1 VLFASNKN
9 KSTPGRVIQIVM
21 CHSKKKFMNQ
31 PESTDLKNYSFEE
44 FKLMYDSAEKVTD
57 RRIALNKFN
66 YSICTAIF
74 LAIAFLWNWSLTN
87 TEYNYAGIFIVMI
100 LSIIASVFTFYW
112 IRQIKDYKSLNNAKF
127 KVINQMSTNLFFPNE
142 SSDIKIDSFEPFT
155 REWEVLKQLSA
166 LQEEKRFKIIALKS
180 SNLEYFIPKAFRIIF
195 LTLSILSLLGV
206 VLNFGDFID
215 SIKGILLLK

>member
-1 VLFASNKN
+1 
-9 KSTPGRVIQIVM
+9 M
-21 CHSKKKFMNQ
+21 EQ
-31 PESTDLKNYSFEE
+31 PNDIDLKNYSFDE

-87 TEYNYAGIFIVMI
+87 AEYNYAGIFIVMI
-100 LSIIASVFTFYW
+100 ISIIASIFTFYW

-127 KVINQMSTNLFFPNE
+127 NVINQMSTNLFFPSE
-142 SSDIKIDSFEPFT
+142 SSEIKIDSFEPFSK
-155 REWEVLKQLSA
+155 EWEELKQLSA
-166 LQEEKRFKIIALKS
+166 LQEQKRFKMIALKS

-195 LTLSILSLLGV
+195 LTLSVLSLLAV
-206 VLNFGDFID
+206 ILNFGDFTD